1 MLSSFVDQIDKS
13 GTAVPSIST
22 LAKEEALVV
31 AARDGNEQAFEI
43 LVERYRYR
51 MVGVALRL
59 TRVKEDAEDVTQQS
73 FQKAFIH
80 LHRFEGKS
88 SFSTW
93 LTRITVNEALLLLRR
108 GRRHREM
115 SIDEGTLDSH
125 GAATPLEIPDSN
137 PNPETGYLQ
146 REEARILS
154 AAVGKL
160 RPGLRK
166 AIELRDLGELST
178 EETARRMGLSISAT
192 KSTVS
197 RGRRKLREALKRYVR
212 SPRMPRGNCRRSHA
226 RLAGSP
232 HPYSMWLGR
241 REGGPHG
248 DDSVDRT
255 FASAGL
261 EVEG

>member
-31 AARDGNEQAFEI
+31 AAKNGNEQAFEI
-43 LVERYRYR
+43 LVQRYRHR
-51 MVGVALRL
+51 MVVVALRL
-59 TRVKEDAEDVTQQS
+59 TRVQEDAEDVTQQS

-88 SFSTW
+88 SFCTW

-137 PNPETGYLQ
+137 PNPETSYLQ

-154 AAVGKL
+154 AAMGKL

-226 RLAGSP
+226 HLARSP
-232 HPYSMWLGR
+232 HPPLHLVR
-241 REGGPHG
+241 
-248 DDSVDRT
+248 
-255 FASAGL
+255 SA
-261 EVEG
+261 